1 MLYLARPFVNFWG
14 REMYHYVEVKD
25 LFLKS
30 KILHTLTNQL
40 SMIYKKAMH
49 ARCYLAM
56 IPR

>member
-14 REMYHYVEVKD
+14 REIYNYVEVKY
-25 LFLKS
+25 LFFKS
-30 KILHTLTNQL
+30 EILHTLTNQL

-49 ARCYLAM
+49 ARSYLAM